1 MYNDSHSW
9 LTFPK
14 HGNIYYKCYTI
25 SIVFTECGGLYN
37 DLCDLYITSNIQS
50 TVWLENCHV
59 STDGMQKY

>member
-25 SIVFTECGGLYN
+25 IYVFTEYSG
-37 DLCDLYITSNIQS
+37 DLYITNNIQS

-59 STDGMQKY
+59 STDGMQRY